1 MDTIVRRRRQQWRWA
16 AAAATVNRAGMSSSM
31 RARCGEKTIGA
42 AINNGERIRDGN
54 TVAADKKKKRKN
66 RIEIIRKEEWKK
78 YIHDG
83 NTVDATIRR
92 AGSSRQRALSEISVI
107 VEFAYRR
114 LSRAREFRAFVE
126 ARFLIIPHRTRMNIE
141 TASIILGRTF
151 YKSNSSRVNR
161 LKHLL

>member
-1 MDTIVRRRRQQWRWA
+1 
-16 AAAATVNRAGMSSSM
+16 M

-66 RIEIIRKEEWKK
+66 RTEIIRKEEWKK

-114 LSRAREFRAFVE
+114 LSRAREF
-126 ARFLIIPHRTRMNIE
+126 ARLWRRNF
-141 TASIILGRTF
+141 
-151 YKSNSSRVNR
+151 
-161 LKHLL
+161 